1 MMESPMLELVVQ
13 SLPEIDLYRC
23 ICITDVGIEAIA
35 HGCPD
40 LEMINTAYCDKVTDA
55 SLESL
60 SKCLRLKALEIRGCP
75 GVSSVG
81 LSAIA
86 LGCNSSFPTSDVG
99 LLALASISSLQNI
112 TILHL
117 TGLTSNGLAAALLAC
132 KGLMK
137 VKLHRFF

>member
-1 MMESPMLELVVQ
+1 M
-13 SLPEIDLYRC
+13 
-23 ICITDVGIEAIA
+23 GIAAIA

-81 LSAIA
+81 LSTIA
-86 LGCNSSFPTSDVG
+86 QGCRQLTMLD
-99 LLALASISSLQNI
+99 IKKCQNI
-112 TILHL
+112 TDLGILQL
-117 TGLTSNGLAAALLAC
+117 AQFSKKLLQVTFLFLLLGTSCTSG
-132 KGLMK
+132 
-137 VKLHRFF
+137 

>member
-1 MMESPMLELVVQ
+1 M
-13 SLPEIDLYRC
+13 
-23 ICITDVGIEAIA
+23 GIEAIA

-86 LGCNSSFPTSDVG
+86 LGCRQLMMLDIKKCHHINDVG
-99 LLALASISSLQNI
+99 MVPLAQFSQNLKQV
-112 TILHL
+112 TLVFPHL
-117 TGLTSNGLAAALLAC
+117 VSWST
-132 KGLMK
+132 
-137 VKLHRFF
+137 